1 MKYAIIDM
9 INNGD
14 SFESIYEHEAEAINA
29 ADREWARMSNFDKNR
44 RLTFTVVRAEADE
57 YGCVDMN
64 TAIVVKSFK

>member
-29 ADREWARMSNFDKNR
+29 ADREWARMSDHDKNR
-44 RLTFTVVRAEADE
+44 RLTYAVVYAEVDE
-57 YGCVDMN
+57 DGCVDMN
-64 TAIVVKSFK
+64 TASVVKSYK